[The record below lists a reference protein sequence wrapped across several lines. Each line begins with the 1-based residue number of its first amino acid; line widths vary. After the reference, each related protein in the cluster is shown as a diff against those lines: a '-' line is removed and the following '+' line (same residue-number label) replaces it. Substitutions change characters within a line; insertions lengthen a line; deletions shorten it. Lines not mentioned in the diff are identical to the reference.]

1 MSKLRIALFD
11 FDGTLCDSVT
21 SIMRL
26 TKHACQVADVP
37 EPSQAQIRRNI
48 GEGLFAAGL
57 DYADGDDAKAQIIFD
72 SYRAEAR
79 REFTQPNK
87 QIDPL
92 FEGAKQALETLSSQG
107 WLLGIV
113 TNKGRFGLSNML
125 SHHGIDHLINVS
137 LTADDTAVK
146 PAPDMAQAAIDYFE
160 ISASHAVMI
169 GDTINDALCAKGA
182 NIAFVG
188 VDWGYHDNHILRAH
202 DAVHIASDFP
212 DLVQYVNQ
220 LIEE

>member
-26 TKHACQVADVP
+26 TKHACQIADVSV
-37 EPSQAQIRRNI
+37 PSEAQIRRNI

-57 DYADGDDAKAQIIFD
+57 DYANGDDAKAQIIFD
-72 SYRAEAR
+72 AYRSEAR
-79 REFTQPNK
+79 REFTLPNK
-87 QIDPL
+87 PIDPL
-92 FEGAKQALETLSSQG
+92 FAGAKDALERLAVQG
-107 WLLGIV
+107 WLIGIV
-113 TNKGRFGLSNML
+113 TNKGRFGLTNML
-125 SHHGIDHLINVS
+125 AHHGIDHLINVS
-137 LTADDTAVK
+137 FTADDTAVK
-146 PAPDMAQAAIDYFE
+146 PAPDMAKAAIDYFD
-160 ISASHAVMI
+160 IPASRAAMI

-182 NIAFVG
+182 NIAFLG
-188 VDWGYHDNHILRAH
+188 VDWGYHDNGTLRAH

-212 DLVQYVNQ
+212 DLVHYVNQ